1 MGLISRIK
9 FYLSICNEE
18 YYSEEITYRNSN
30 SYNNLSVIVDFVL
43 HMAEISQHWSLPIT
57 ITIESNP

>member
-1 MGLISRIK
+1 MGLISRIE

-30 SYNNLSVIVDFVL
+30 SYNNLSDIVDLVL
-43 HMAEISQHWSLPIT
+43 HMARD
-57 ITIESNP
+57 